1 MKKQFSIFSILL
13 LFVFLIF
20 GCSAAEKGTN
30 PAGKASEPAA
40 DTWATEKGI
49 RQLADSVTDKM
60 TLEEKIGQMM
70 FVGIHGTTL
79 AESTKNNLAAM
90 HVGGIILFDRN
101 M

>member
-1 MKKQFSIFSILL
+1 MKKQISIFSILL

-49 RQLADSVTDKM
+49 RQLAEASGPHIRCRNG
-60 TLEEKIGQMM
+60 EKHHREQQ
-70 FVGIHGTTL
+70 
-79 AESTKNNLAAM
+79 
-90 HVGGIILFDRN
+90 ILQRLPCHLCFFS
-101 M
+101 